1 MRTRILGP
9 TVLIV
14 ALAALAGCSGPID
27 NPLAG
32 PTREQGE
39 VRSVAGRSDL
49 ASSERTG
56 LAAED
61 ATDSSAPPMRVRID
75 TYADDVCSG
84 LERFG
89 ASYRQA
95 RAERREALY
104 GSPHKAKWAMIGY
117 IDAIDTALERAIV
130 ATTAWGVPDV
140 ANGERLAKKVHSAL
154 ENAQQVNYSYRP
166 QFVATSSKDRQFT
179 TMARALLV
187 ESEAE
192 LSTALLKLDWFDDA
206 GSDFRKAF
214 NQSRSCGA
222 L

>member
-1 MRTRILGP
+1 MRARILGP
-9 TVLIV
+9 TVLVV
-14 ALAALAGCSGPID
+14 ALAALAGCSPAIGD
-27 NPLAG
+27 
-32 PTREQGE
+32 QGD

-56 LAAED
+56 LAAGD
-61 ATDSSAPPMRVRID
+61 ATAPPMRVRID

-104 GSPHKAKWAMIGY
+104 GTAHKAKWAMIGY
-117 IDAIDTALERAIV
+117 IDAIDTALERTIV

-140 ANGERLAKKVHSAL
+140 ANGERLAKKVRSAL
-154 ENAQQVNYSYRP
+154 ESAQQVNYRYRP
-166 QFVATSSKDRQFT
+166 QFVATSSKDPQFT
-179 TMARALLV
+179 KLARALLV
-187 ESEAE
+187 ESETE
-192 LSTALLKLDWFDDA
+192 LSAALLKLDWFDDA
-206 GSDFRKAF
+206 GSEFRKAF
-214 NQSRSCGA
+214 NQSRSCGS